1 MLGIPDT
8 ACHRA
13 AAQISLRLD
22 GELSPFEEAELTAHL
37 ARCAACSA
45 YARETEAF
53 TSLVRLSPPEPF
65 ETPIVMPR
73 SRRLPLRSLQ
83 AGAAAASLAAVV
95 GLVGFLGV
103 GRNAGGLSDSL
114 GGPDA
119 ARASG
124 ARPAYLDSA
133 SYELRLIRKMNNTHA
148 RGGGAVPQ

>member
-45 YARETEAF
+45 YARESEAF
-53 TSLVRLSPPEPF
+53 TSLVRQSPAEPF

-73 SRRLPLRSLQ
+73 SHRLPLRSLQ
-83 AGAAAASLAAVV
+83 VGAAAASVAAVV

-114 GGPDA
+114 GTSNATP
-119 ARASG
+119 ASG
-124 ARPAYLDSA
+124 VRPAYLDSA
-133 SYELRLIRKMNNTHA
+133 QYELRIIRKMNGTHA